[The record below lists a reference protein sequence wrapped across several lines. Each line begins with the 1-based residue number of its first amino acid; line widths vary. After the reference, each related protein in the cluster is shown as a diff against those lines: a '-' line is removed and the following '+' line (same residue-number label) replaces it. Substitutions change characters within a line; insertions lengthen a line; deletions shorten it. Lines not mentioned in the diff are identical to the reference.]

1 MKKFWNADKIVSISA
16 MVISLGTLV
25 VISYQTALI
34 NNQTEMLRK
43 EQRIAVMPYLGFAIS
58 QPSEN
63 RVELRISNSGLGP
76 AFIKEAKVE
85 YQEKEY
91 VDNLMSFYIDYFKT
105 RNFFTIIVEQVL

>member
-43 EQRIAVMPYLGFAIS
+43 FKFTYESAYGEAWVLEP
-58 QPSEN
+58 PSTIPT
-63 RVELRISNSGLGP
+63 RVSETEL
-76 AFIKEAKVE
+76 
-85 YQEKEY
+85 
-91 VDNLMSFYIDYFKT
+91 D
-105 RNFFTIIVEQVL
+105 

>member
-34 NNQTEMLRK
+34 NHQTEMIRH

-58 QPSEN
+58 Q
-63 RVELRISNSGLGP
+63 LKIGL
-76 AFIKEAKVE
+76 K
-85 YQEKEY
+85 
-91 VDNLMSFYIDYFKT
+91 
-105 RNFFTIIVEQVL
+105 